1 MVGVPGHAAENWYP
15 RCLCVPGACSG
26 LSHLLEYLQLTAAS
40 FPVPLP
46 LGLQTGE
53 RAILSA
59 RWCEISQL

>member
-40 FPVPLP
+40 FPAPLASRSANW
-46 LGLQTGE
+46 GE
-53 RAILSA
+53 SH
-59 RWCEISQL
+59 SQCQVA